1 MTAVSDTTALW
12 WICIGIGVVVALC
25 VVVLLSLVSA
35 FVGDIDRHVGLVAVE
50 LGHLAANTGAHL
62 HLHET
67 ARLIDALGVEVGAHV
82 QALSSKMGTL

>member
-25 VVVLLSLVSA
+25 VIVLLSLASA
-35 FVGDIDRHVGLVAVE
+35 FVADIDHHVGVVAIE
-50 LGHLAANTGAHL
+50 LDHLAANTGSHP
-62 HLHET
+62 HVHET

-82 QALSSKMGTL
+82 HALSSTRGPR